1 MRNPRT
7 QRQARRNLN
16 AGQARWLEE
25 LFGARVTFSPRELR
39 QYGHDVGALPG
50 LIAPLLGGTRPAGV
64 VQPATEGELVELA
77 RWAAAEGLPL
87 VPRGKA
93 TSGYG
98 GVLPVEGG
106 IVVDFARLAAVLEV
120 RRDQVTVQAGISWKK
135 LDERLRRE
143 QLTLCLYPSS
153 YPSST
158 VGGWL
163 AQGGAG
169 FGSWRYGWF
178 AENVLSARAVLGDGS
193 AKDFQGEELRL
204 VSEAEGITGLITQVT
219 LRVRP
224 ADEPEVALAAFD
236 SARELGRFLGSL
248 EGLDLWS
255 VSFTNPAMARLSNQ
269 APLRTHHGQPVGERV
284 ELPEKY
290 LATVAWFPGESRQG
304 NPEPA
309 AEALASRLAS
319 LVSEA
324 GGRLLAPELAEHE
337 WQERFHIMRIKRLG
351 PSLVPAEV
359 VVPLEELPAVLGELD
374 RLVRQPLAL
383 EGLGVSGREAVLLG
397 FIPHDQRRF
406 GFNLAF
412 ALSLTVTRAARRHG
426 GRAYATGLYFASEAP
441 SVLGADR
448 LAELAGFKAQ
458 ADPRGILNPGKVLA
472 SRLAPFMS
480 LASRFEP
487 LLRPLANLARI
498 RPGERIGKRAVRG
511 IPAETAWNAYAC
523 SGCGFCVEECT
534 QYYGRMWESQSPRGK
549 WFFLR
554 ELLEGRER
562 LDQQA
567 VDTFLA
573 CTTCE
578 KCDVLCSEGLPVE
591 PTWMGLR
598 NLAVERRGKMTIP
611 AFEIMSASLDGN
623 LNIWANYR
631 QDRDAWLPEELRPAI
646 GQSADTLYFAGCT
659 ASFVEKDIA
668 RSAVR
673 LLHDAG
679 IQFTYLGQDEAC
691 CGIPMLVAGKWEE
704 FAKVVKHNLGEAARR
719 GAKKVITSCPACWL
733 SWAHLYKEWAEK
745 LGIPY
750 GVEVQHYSEALAP
763 AVASGRLTFEHTPK
777 AVTWHDSCHIGR
789 AGGIYEPPR
798 DLIRSVPGVEL
809 REMEHNREQALCC
822 GSVLSLISE
831 PEVAYR
837 IGKVKLEEAAATGAE
852 EVLSLC
858 PCCQFQM
865 RVSAEKNALPVK
877 VTDLATF
884 LARARGH
891 EAQEDLPKVLGS
903 WATFEA
909 MIALL
914 RPQNMAAMMEEL
926 FPELVEAMPGW
937 MGRMMCLAGR
947 LGLLPRMKALF
958 PAVFPLLMPG
968 MMPKL
973 MPAMLQAVARRVPM
987 PEYMKEQMPEL
998 MPRAMGNLM
1007 PHLLPQVVPL
1017 IAQPLVDFLAERCR
1031 ARRRTRRPTAGTAK
1045 AAEGR
1050 PVAASEAGEA

>member
-1 MRNPRT
+1 MRNLQAT
-7 QRQARRNLN
+7 QIQR
-16 AGQARWLEE
+16 LEQ
-25 LFGARVTFSPRELR
+25 LFGGRATFSPRELR
-39 QYGHDVGALPG
+39 QYGHDVGALPA
-50 LIAPLLGGTRPAGV
+50 LLKPLLGSTRPAGV
-64 VQPATEGELVELA
+64 VQPLSEEELVGLA
-77 RWAAAEGLPL
+77 SWAAAEGLPL
-87 VPRGKA
+87 VPRGRS

-98 GVLPVEGG
+98 GVLPVQGG
-106 IVVDFARLAAVLEV
+106 IVVDFARLAEVLEV
-120 RRDQVTVQAGISWKK
+120 RRDRVTVQAGISWKK
-135 LDERLRRE
+135 LDERLRRDE
-143 QLTLCLYPSS
+143 LTLCLYPSS

-169 FGSWRYGWF
+169 FGSWKYGWF
-178 AENVLSARAVLGDGS
+178 AQNVLSARAVLGDGS
-193 AKDFQGEELRL
+193 VRDFHGDELRL
-204 VSEAEGITGLITQVT
+204 VSEAGGITGLITQVT

-224 ADEPEVALAAFD
+224 AGEPEVVLAAFD

-255 VSFTNPAMARLSNQ
+255 VSFTNPTMARLANR
-269 APLRTHHGQPVGERV
+269 APLRTHHGLPVHERV
-284 ELPEKY
+284 VLPEKY
-290 LATVAWFPGESRQG
+290 LATVAFLRGSDGPGSTAEG
-304 NPEPA
+304 LA
-309 AEALASRLAS
+309 ARVAG
-319 LVSEA
+319 A
-324 GGRLLAPELAEHE
+324 GGRLLARELAEHE
-337 WQERFHIMRIKRLG
+337 WEERFHIMRIKRLG

-359 VVPLEELPAVLGELD
+359 VVPLAELPAVLGELD
-374 RLVRQPLAL
+374 RRVRQPLAL
-383 EGLGVSGREAVLLG
+383 EGMGVSGREVVLLG
-397 FIPHDQRRF
+397 FIPHDQRKP

-412 ALSLTVTRAARRHG
+412 ALSLTVTNTARRHG

-441 SVLGADR
+441 NLLGTGR
-448 LAELAGFKAQ
+448 LTELAAFKAQ
-458 ADPRGILNPGKVLA
+458 ADPRGILNPGKVLS

-480 LASRFEP
+480 LASRLEP
-487 LLRPLANLARI
+487 LLRPLANLARS
-498 RPGERIGKRAVRG
+498 RPAERIGKRRIRG
-511 IPAETAWNAYAC
+511 IPAETAWHAYAC

-554 ELLEGRER
+554 ELLEGREK

-567 VDTFLA
+567 VDTFLV

-598 NLAVERRGKMTIP
+598 NLAVEQRRKMTIP

-631 QDRDAWLPEELRPAI
+631 QDRDAWLPEEVRPAI
-646 GQSADTLYFAGCT
+646 RQSADTLYFAGCT
-659 ASFVEKDIA
+659 ASLVEKDIA

-679 IQFTYLGQDEAC
+679 IELTYLGQDEAC
-691 CGIPMLVAGKWEE
+691 CGIPMLVAGKWEQ
-704 FAKVVKHNLGEAARR
+704 FGKVVKHNLGEAARR

-733 SWAHLYKEWAEK
+733 SWAHVYKEWAEK

-750 GVEVQHYSEALAP
+750 EVEVQHYSEALAP
-763 AVASGRLTFEHTPK
+763 AVASGRLTFEHTRK

-798 DLIRSVPGVEL
+798 DLIKAVPGVEL
-809 REMEHNREQALCC
+809 REMEHNREQARCC

-831 PEVAYR
+831 PEVAHR
-837 IGKVKLEEAAATGAE
+837 IGKVKLEEARATGAD

-858 PCCQFQM
+858 PCCQFQL
-865 RVSAEKNALPVK
+865 RVSAEKNGLPVK

-884 LARARGH
+884 LARARGY
-891 EAQEDLPKVLGS
+891 EVQEDLPKVLDS

-909 MIALL
+909 MVALL
-914 RPQNMAAMMEEL
+914 KPQNMATLMEEL

-958 PAVFPLLMPG
+958 PIVFPLLMPR
-968 MMPKL
+968 MMPKI
-973 MPAMLQAVARRVPM
+973 MPAMLEAVARRVPM
-987 PEYMKEQMPEL
+987 PDYMKEQMPDL

-1007 PHLLPQVVPL
+1007 PHLLPEVVPL
-1017 IAQPLVDFLAERCR
+1017 IAQPLVDFLVDKCR
-1031 ARRRTRRPTAGTAK
+1031 MRR
-1045 AAEGR
+1045 GR
-1050 PVAASEAGEA
+1050 PAARAGDAPATALEGGEA

>member
-1 MRNPRT
+1 MEKPRV
-7 QRQARRNLN
+7 QRQARRSLE

-25 LFGARVTFSPRELR
+25 LFGGRATFSPRELR

-50 LIAPLLGGTRPAGV
+50 LIKPLLGSTQPAAV
-64 VQPATEGELVELA
+64 VQPVSEGELVELA

-87 VPRGKA
+87 VPRGRS

-98 GVLPVEGG
+98 GVLPVRGG
-106 IVVDFARLAAVLEV
+106 IVVDFARFTEVLDV
-120 RRDQVTVQAGISWKK
+120 QRDRVTVQAGITWKK

-143 QLTLCLYPSS
+143 SLTLCLYPSS

-169 FGSWRYGWF
+169 FGSWKYGWF
-178 AENVLSARAVLGDGS
+178 AENVSSARAVLGDGTVQV
-193 AKDFQGEELRL
+193 FQGSQLRL

-224 ADEPEVALAAFD
+224 AGQPEVMLADFD
-236 SARELGRFLGSL
+236 SAERLGRFLASL

-255 VSFTNPAMARLSNQ
+255 VSFTNPTMARLANQ
-269 APLRTHHGQPVGERV
+269 APLRTHHGQPVHERV
-284 ELPEKY
+284 VLPERY
-290 LATVAWFPGESRQG
+290 LATLAWFPGSNGQG
-304 NPEPA
+304 SV
-309 AEALASRLAS
+309 AEKLAPRVEA
-319 LVSEA
+319 A
-324 GGRLLAPELAEHE
+324 GGRLLARELAEHE
-337 WQERFHIMRIKRLG
+337 WEERFHLMRIKRLG

-359 VVPLEELPAVLGELD
+359 VVPLAELPAVLEELE
-374 RLVRQPLAL
+374 RRVRQPLAL
-383 EGLGVSGREAVLLG
+383 EGMGVSGREAVLLG
-397 FIPHDQRRF
+397 FIPHDQRRL

-412 ALSLTVTRAARRHG
+412 ALSLTVTRAAKQHG
-426 GRAYATGLYFASEAP
+426 GRAYSTGLYFASEAP
-441 SVLGADR
+441 GVLGAGR
-448 LAELAGFKAQ
+448 LAELAAFKAQ
-458 ADPRGILNPGKVLA
+458 ADPRGILNPGKVLS
-472 SRLAPFMS
+472 SRLAPFMG

-498 RPGERIGKRAVRG
+498 RPGERIGRRPVRG
-511 IPAETAWNAYAC
+511 IPPETAWYAYAC
-523 SGCGFCVEECT
+523 SGCGYCVDECD

-554 ELLEGRER
+554 ELLEGREK

-567 VDTFLA
+567 VDTFLV

-578 KCDVLCSEGLPVE
+578 LCNVLCSEGLPIE
-591 PTWMGLR
+591 PSWMGLR
-598 NLAVERRGKMTIP
+598 GLVVEKRKKMTIP
-611 AFEIMSASLDGN
+611 AFEVMAASLDGN

-631 QDRDAWLPEELRPAI
+631 RERDAWLPEEVKPAI
-646 GQSADTLYFAGCT
+646 RDRADTLYFAGCT
-659 ASFVEKDIA
+659 ASLVEKDIA
-668 RSAVR
+668 RSAAR

-679 IQFTYLGQDEAC
+679 IEFAYLGKDEAC
-691 CGIPMLVAGKWEE
+691 CGIPMLVAGKWGE
-704 FAKVVKHNLGEAARR
+704 FAKVVRHNLGEAAKR
-719 GAKKVITSCPACWL
+719 GAKKIITSCPACWL
-733 SWAHLYKEWAEK
+733 SWAQLYKEWAAK

-750 GVEVQHYSEALAP
+750 EVEVQHYSEALAP
-763 AVASGRLTFEHTPK
+763 AVASGKLSFQHTPK
-777 AVTWHDSCHIGR
+777 TVTWHDSCHIGR
-789 AGGIYEPPR
+789 AGGVYEPPR
-798 DLIRSVPGVEL
+798 ELIKAIPGVEL
-809 REMEHNREQALCC
+809 REMEHNREQAHCC

-831 PEVAYR
+831 PEVAHR
-837 IGKVKLEEAAATGAE
+837 IGKVKLEEAVATGAE
-852 EVLSLC
+852 ELLSLC
-858 PCCQFQM
+858 PCCQFQL
-865 RVSAEKNALPVK
+865 RVSAEKNGMPVK

-884 LARARGH
+884 AAKARGYQV
-891 EAQEDLPKVLGS
+891 EEDLPMVLDS

-914 RPQNMAAMMEEL
+914 KPPNMAGLMQEL

-947 LGLLPRMKALF
+947 LGLLPRMKGLF
-958 PAVFPLLMPG
+958 PLVFPLLMPG

-987 PEYMKEQMPEL
+987 PGYMQEQMPEL

-1017 IAQPLVDFLAERCR
+1017 IAQPLVDFLVERCR
-1031 ARRRTRRPTAGTAK
+1031 MRRRRP
-1045 AAEGR
+1045 AARKGEAPAQAFEGR
-1050 PVAASEAGEA
+1050 EA